1 MSGCGGET
9 GRSVPPTPSETGNAK
24 GPRAREQ
31 RNMVCDL
38 SGSLWVLCRYG
49 TEKGQE
55 EKLRDRRGDTAII
68 SPREDGGWAHMVAV
82 EVARK
87 DPTPD
92 IL

>member
-1 MSGCGGET
+1 MSGCGGRPEGPCLLLQVSQGAT
-9 GRSVPPTPSETGNAK
+9 K

-38 SGSLWVLCRYG
+38 PGSLWELCRYG
-49 TEKGQE
+49 TEKGQV
-55 EKLRDRRGDTAII
+55 EKLRGRRGDTAII
-68 SPREDGGWAHMVAV
+68 SPREDGGWAHMVVV

-87 DPTPD
+87 DPIPE